1 MARRLFHFDHPDR
14 FAAGALG
21 EPGNRAFYLQA
32 RQDRATVTV
41 AIEKTQVAA
50 LAQRLG
56 ELLLA
61 VGEEDEGVDLTAA
74 GTADAAGAPQPTG
87 LEQPFVEL
95 FQVGL
100 IAIGWDPEQSA
111 LLVEAR
117 PIDAAGEYPEV
128 ADDDP
133 EGPDLVRVRLS
144 RRQARQFT
152 IGASALVAAGRP
164 ACPFCGQPL
173 DPAGHFCPRM
183 NGHPN

>member
-1 MARRLFHFDHPDR
+1 MARRLFRFDHPDR

-41 AIEKTQVAA
+41 ALEKTQVAA

-61 VGEEDEGVDLTAA
+61 VGEEDDAVDLNAPAA
-74 GTADAAGAPQPTG
+74 TSGGQPGRPAG

-100 IAIGWDPEQSA
+100 IAIGWDPDLGV

-117 PIDAAGEYPEV
+117 PVDAAGEYPEV
-128 ADDDP
+128 PDDDP
-133 EGPDLVRVRLS
+133 DGPDLLRVRLS

-173 DPAGHFCPRM
+173 DPAGHFCPKM